1 MHTEKAA
8 IEAKRLEK
16 LYSYEILDTAPDAS
30 FDRITRLAQ
39 ATLQTP
45 IAMISLIDANRQ
57 WIKSAQ
63 GLDLREAPRS
73 VSFCSHVIESNEP
86 MVVADTREDQR
97 FRDNPLVVGEPH
109 IRFYA
114 GVPLTA
120 SGGLRL
126 GTLCAIDRKPRDVS
140 ERQISLL
147 QDLARLTIDEIEF
160 RKMALSDSLTGLC
173 TRRAFAAEASR
184 QVAAAKRT
192 ARALGCVMFDIDHFS
207 QLNEKHS
214 HAAGDLVLQ
223 AIADVC
229 RREMRKID
237 VAGRVGSEEF
247 GVLLPETGIEGAMRA
262 AERLR
267 QAIETA
273 VVDYACNSVNV
284 TASFGISALGAT
296 EDNATGLLK
305 RAEQALHEAKSCG
318 RNRTAILAP
327 ADDQLEA
334 PPRARIA
341 VRR

>member
-1 MHTEKAA
+1 MHTEKTA

-16 LYSYEILDTAPDAS
+16 LYSYEILDTLPDAS

-45 IAMISLIDANRQ
+45 IAMISLVDANRQ
-57 WIKSAQ
+57 WIKSVQ
-63 GLDLREAPRS
+63 GLNIRETPRAA
-73 VSFCSHVIESNEP
+73 SFCSHVIESNEP
-86 MVVADTREDQR
+86 MVVADAREDHR

-120 SGGLRL
+120 SGGFRL
-126 GTLCAIDRKPRDVS
+126 GSLCAIDREPRHVTDA
-140 ERQISLL
+140 QINLL

-173 TRRAFAAEASR
+173 TRRAFVAESSR
-184 QVAAAKRT
+184 QVAAAKRN
-192 ARALGCVMFDIDHFS
+192 ARALGCVMFDIDHFGH
-207 QLNEKHS
+207 LNETFG

-223 AIADVC
+223 AIAEVC

-247 GVLLPETGIEGAMRA
+247 GVLLPETGLEGAMRA

-273 VVDYACNSVNV
+273 VVDYACSSVNV
-284 TASFGISALGAT
+284 TASFGISVLGAT
-296 EDNATGLLK
+296 EDNATDLLK
-305 RAEQALHEAKSCG
+305 RAEQALYEAKQSG

-327 ADDQLEA
+327 AGDRLEA
-334 PPRARIA
+334 PQRARIA

>member
-1 MHTEKAA
+1 MHTENAA
-8 IEAKRLEK
+8 IEAKRLQK

-45 IAMISLIDANRQ
+45 IAMISLVDANRQ

-63 GLDLREAPRS
+63 GLDVREPPRA

-86 MVVADTREDQR
+86 MVVPDTREDQR
-97 FRDNPLVVGEPH
+97 FRDNPLVVGEPR

-120 SGGLRL
+120 SGGFRL
-126 GTLCAIDRKPRDVS
+126 GTLCAIDREPRNVS
-140 ERQISLL
+140 EKQINLL

-184 QVAAAKRT
+184 QVAAAKRN
-192 ARALGCVMFDIDHFS
+192 ARTLGCVLFDVDHFC
-207 QLNEKHS
+207 QLNEKYG

-223 AIADVC
+223 AIAEVC

-237 VAGRVGSEEF
+237 ITGRVGSEEF

-273 VVDYACNSVNV
+273 VVDYACSSVNV

-296 EDNATGLLK
+296 EDSATGLLK
-305 RAEQALHEAKSCG
+305 RAEQALHEAKQSG

-327 ADDQLEA
+327 ADDALEA
-334 PPRARIA
+334 PQRARIA